1 MVRTEKDGNKDL
13 YLIYLNSI
21 DRIKNN
27 ISTFCVTTEDK
38 ANNYGNTKHKVK
50 LKIMGKPNINYD
62 DK

>member
-27 ISTFCVTTEDK
+27 ISTFCVTTEDESK
-38 ANNYGNTKHKVK
+38 QVWKYKTQSKT
-50 LKIMGKPNINYD
+50 
-62 DK
+62 